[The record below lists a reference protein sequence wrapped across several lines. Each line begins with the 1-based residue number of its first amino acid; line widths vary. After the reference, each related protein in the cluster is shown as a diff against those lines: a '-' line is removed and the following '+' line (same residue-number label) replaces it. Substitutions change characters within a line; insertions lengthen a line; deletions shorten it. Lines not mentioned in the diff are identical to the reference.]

1 MEYKFYNQIYDEL
14 RWQIKDCY
22 GKEVEDL
29 TNKEFAEVIASLN
42 MFVGSLAE
50 YHHSWSE

>member
-1 MEYKFYNQIYDEL
+1 MDYTFYNHIYDEL

-22 GKEVEDL
+22 GKEVGDL

-50 YHHSWSE
+50 YYHSWDE